1 MLETRRASVMHF
13 LDHGLEYDPTK
24 EHAYFHGGIKPS
36 QQAYHV
42 PMFIWYSPTL
52 GEHVDRQTVNSVF
65 STAYNDYLINA
76 WMGVTRPAQPKTPE
90 EVIIRW
96 QGKSD
101 VLDSAHQLFNYTG
114 LRKGI
119 SGPR

>member
-1 MLETRRASVMHF
+1 
-13 LDHGLEYDPTK
+13 
-24 EHAYFHGGIKPS
+24 
-36 QQAYHV
+36 
-42 PMFIWYSPTL
+42 MFIWYSPTL

-90 EVIIRW
+90 EVITRW

-101 VLDSAHQLFNYTG
+101 VFDANHNVFNYKA
-114 LRKGI
+114 LRNSFK
-119 SGPR
+119 